1 MRRLSAMILIF
12 VFLMWPVVSNC
23 AMSSTNYFIYAD
35 SFDVG
40 GELATST
47 SYSLEGTFGGEAIG
61 VVSSTSYEMRG
72 GYQYMERGVLS
83 LSLSASSVSF
93 GTLSATVL
101 KTSSVVATVTTDS
114 INGYSL
120 SVGSLSGTSLAAV
133 SDGAVDG
140 DGGSE
145 EYGIAVSG
153 TNRSFSDDRAV
164 TAGLVLATTSTEM
177 TADEQITATF
187 KIISA
192 TGSTAGSY
200 SQTVTLTASANI

>member
-1 MRRLSAMILIF
+1 MSAVILIII
-12 VFLMWPVVSNC
+12 FLLWPVVSNS
-23 AMSSTNYFIYAD
+23 AMSSTNYYIYAD
-35 SFDVG
+35 TFDVG
-40 GELATST
+40 GGLTTST
-47 SYSLEGTFGGEAIG
+47 NYSLEGTYGGEAIG

-83 LSLSASSVSF
+83 LSLSASNINF
-93 GTLSATVL
+93 GTLTAAALAT
-101 KTSSVVATVTTDS
+101 SNAVVTITTDS

-120 SVGSLSGTSLAAV
+120 SIGSVSGTSLAAV

-153 TNRSFSDDRAV
+153 TNRSFSNDRAV

-192 TGSTAGSY
+192 SGSTAGSY